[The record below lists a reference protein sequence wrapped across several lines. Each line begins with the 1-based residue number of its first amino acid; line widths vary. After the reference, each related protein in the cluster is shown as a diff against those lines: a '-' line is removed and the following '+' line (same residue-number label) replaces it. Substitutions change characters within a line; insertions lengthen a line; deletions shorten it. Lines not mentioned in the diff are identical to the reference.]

1 MHFELYSLTLRLIL
15 DTRRLEP
22 YQISQNVNQSIMF
35 AKRILFSIPLLL
47 SILPSYGLADPS
59 NPQIMEREAIPVAE
73 PNAEAFQ
80 KLLNEVDPPAL
91 HSALHE
97 HSPKKFAHGMF
108 REDRIAV
115 EAIHREDPPLAQ
127 SIVML
132 AKRQNASNSTTQ
144 SPSAPPSTAS
154 VELTSGSTPVTS
166 LASPAVTSTPGSAT
180 ASATTKSATSSVAS
194 SGSQT
199 PVTPTKFSPT
209 TTLPIRTSIA
219 VQTSTLSNGSR
230 SVITQTTLLG
240 SEVLG
245 TTPTGNAG
253 VQGSSTPSPGLQ
265 TGAAARTG
273 NVLKEMLCVFGG
285 AVGMAMLI

>member
-1 MHFELYSLTLRLIL
+1 MNSEAYFTLIATKHL
-15 DTRRLEP
+15 
-22 YQISQNVNQSIMF
+22 QAANQFIKMIG
-35 AKRILFSIPLLL
+35 KRIILSIPLLL
-47 SILPSYGLADPS
+47 SIFPSYGLADPS
-59 NPQIMEREAIPVAE
+59 NPLIIEREAAPEAE
-73 PNAEAFQ
+73 PNVEAFQ

-127 SIVML
+127 SIVIL
-132 AKRQNASNSTTQ
+132 AKRQVSNSTAQ
-144 SPSAPPSTAS
+144 SSSAPPAATSTS
-154 VELTSGSTPVTS
+154 SLEPTSGSTPVTA
-166 LASPAVTSTPGSAT
+166 LASPAVSSTPGSAT
-180 ASATTKSATSSVAS
+180 ASATTKSATTSTAS

-199 PVTPTKFSPT
+199 QVTSAKFSAT
-209 TTLPIRTSIA
+209 TTLPTRTSIA

-230 SVITQTTLLG
+230 SVVTQTTLLG
-240 SEVLG
+240 GEVLG
-245 TTPTGNAG
+245 TTPTGSAG

-265 TGAAARTG
+265 TGAATGTG
-273 NVLKEMLCVFGG
+273 NLFKEILCVFGV

>member
-1 MHFELYSLTLRLIL
+1 
-15 DTRRLEP
+15 
-22 YQISQNVNQSIMF
+22 MF

-59 NPQIMEREAIPVAE
+59 NPQTMEREAVPEAE

-80 KLLNEVDPPAL
+80 KLLNEVDPLAL

-115 EAIHREDPPLAQ
+115 VAIHSEDPPLAQ

-132 AKRQNASNSTTQ
+132 AKRQLVSNSTQ
-144 SPSAPPSTAS
+144 SSSAPPAATSTS
-154 VELTSGSTPVTS
+154 TVELTSGSTLVTS
-166 LASPAVTSTPGSAT
+166 LASPTVSSTPGSAT
-180 ASATTKSATSSVAS
+180 ASATTKSVTTSVAS

-199 PVTPTKFSPT
+199 SGTPTKFSAT
-209 TTLPIRTSIA
+209 TTLPTRTTVA

-230 SVITQTTLLG
+230 SVVTQTTLLG
-240 SEVLG
+240 GEVLG
-245 TTPTGNAG
+245 TTPVGNAG
-253 VQGSSTPSPGLQ
+253 VQGSSTPAPGLQ

>member
-1 MHFELYSLTLRLIL
+1 
-15 DTRRLEP
+15 
-22 YQISQNVNQSIMF
+22 MF
-35 AKRILFSIPLLL
+35 ANRILLSVPILL
-47 SILPSYGLADPS
+47 SILPSYGLADTS
-59 NPQIMEREAIPVAE
+59 NPQIIEREVVPEAE
-73 PNAEAFQ
+73 PNVEAFQ

-132 AKRQNASNSTTQ
+132 AKRQGVSNSTAL
-144 SPSAPPSTAS
+144 SSSAPPAATSTSSAG
-154 VELTSGSTPVTS
+154 LTSGSTPVTS
-166 LASPAVTSTPGSAT
+166 LASPTASSTPGSAA
-180 ASATTKSATSSVAS
+180 ASVTTKPTATSAAS

-199 PVTPTKFSPT
+199 SVTSAKFSAT
-209 TTLPIRTSIA
+209 TTLPTTTGVA

-230 SVITQTTLLG
+230 SVVTQTTLLG
-240 SEVLG
+240 GEVFG

-253 VQGSSTPSPGLQ
+253 VQGSSTATPGLQ
-265 TGAAARTG
+265 TGAATRTG
-273 NVLKEMLCVFGG
+273 NVFKEMLCVFGG